1 MIANNVYLHILLSS
15 YMSASSPTTHTMKLC
30 SPSIQL

>member
-1 MIANNVYLHILLSS
+1 MITNSVYLPILLSS
-15 YMSASSPTTHTMKLC
+15 YMSASSPITHTMKLC